1 MAALRELLAL
11 DLTGL
16 VQGTRERKKPE
27 AFCSAEPAAAAAPA
41 PPAVA
46 ATKRKAPAAGS
57 KARQEY
63 ETGSSCGSN
72 SPAGS
77 ADDVADESGSR
88 AAAGGSKAK
97 SKDAAHSASLGSVE
111 EEKVDRRAK
120 QQRRETEGQRI
131 QVMQGV
137 EPVQQLLMLGCVPA
151 EADQQLWS
159 NLATLTNK
167 KVEARASRV
176 KRLQGDYMV
185 GRGLFA
191 CVDFQQNELICVYGG
206 ELITTEEA
214 RIRKD
219 IRDSQSRRYLMRIS
233 DSDFLVDGWH
243 FALGIQE
250 QALPGSGDLCW
261 PWDAHATQWSQGPG
275 PMANHETGNDANAT
289 LCFVPLAKTE
299 AVRLLPRIPT
309 LRAHRLIRAG
319 EEILFNYGTSL
330 PFVAHN
336 ERVEEEE
343 EVRPARGQC
352 TPHSSSA
359 HPPPPPTSPLLPTH
373 PSSAHLPPPLATRR

>member
-11 DLTGL
+11 DCTGL

-27 AFCSAEPAAAAAPA
+27 AFCAEPAPAAAPA

-57 KARQEY
+57 KARHEY
-63 ETGSSCGSN
+63 ETGSSCGSD

-77 ADDVADESGSR
+77 ADDVADEGGSR
-88 AAAGGSKAK
+88 AAAGGSRAR
-97 SKDAAHSASLGSVE
+97 SAGAVE
-111 EEKVDRRAK
+111 EERGERKGK

-137 EPVQQLLMLGCVPA
+137 EPVQQLLMLGCLPA
-151 EADQQLWS
+151 EADPQVWS
-159 NLATLTNK
+159 NLATLQNH
-167 KVEARASRV
+167 KVEARASMV

-191 CVDFQQNELICVYGG
+191 CVDFQPNELICIYGG

-214 RIRKD
+214 RVRKEAH
-219 IRDSQSRRYLMRIS
+219 DSQSRRYLMRIS

-243 FALGIQE
+243 FASGIQE
-250 QALPGSGDLCW
+250 KALPGSGELCW
-261 PWDAHATQWSQGPG
+261 PWDAHATQWLQGPG

-299 AVRLLPRIPT
+299 ASPSPNPNPNLT
-309 LRAHRLIRAG
+309 LTLT
-319 EEILFNYGTSL
+319 LT
-330 PFVAHN
+330 
-336 ERVEEEE
+336 
-343 EVRPARGQC
+343 
-352 TPHSSSA
+352 
-359 HPPPPPTSPLLPTH
+359 
-373 PSSAHLPPPLATRR
+373 

>member
-1 MAALRELLAL
+1 VAALRELLAL

-46 ATKRKAPAAGS
+46 ATKRKAPVAGS

-77 ADDVADESGSR
+77 ADDVADEGGTR
-88 AAAGGSKAK
+88 AAPGGSKAK
-97 SKDAAHSASLGSVE
+97 SRDAHSASLGSVE
-111 EEKVDRRAK
+111 EEKGDRKAK

-159 NLATLTNK
+159 NLATLANK
-167 KVEARASRV
+167 KVEARASLV
-176 KRLQGDYMV
+176 KRLQGDFMV

-191 CVDFQQNELICVYGG
+191 CQDFQQNELICIYGG

-214 RIRKD
+214 RIRKGTL
-219 IRDSQSRRYLMRIS
+219 DSQSRRYLMRIS

-336 ERVEEEE
+336 EKVEEED
-343 EVRPARGQC
+343 EVRRACGKC
-352 TPHSSSA
+352 A
-359 HPPPPPTSPLLPTH
+359 
-373 PSSAHLPPPLATRR
+373 PPPLLR